1 MKPKSAAV
9 LFSALF
15 CITAGSLQA
24 RAQASGSNVV
34 TMVNLPATLE
44 KTIDAKKS
52 KVGDAVTAKVS
63 AATQLA
69 DGTKVP
75 TGSMLNGHVD
85 SVTPSANKGDST
97 VVFTFDKLQ
106 IKNGPEASIKA
117 TVTSVLSTA
126 PTGDDSN
133 YDPSSSRAGS
143 VGNNGRGG
151 GSGGQSNQAPGQQPS
166 PHPIDGLTLSG
177 TAQDATSATLTE
189 AKKNLHLSSGVLL
202 VVSVALLPNGA
213 ASH

>member
-15 CITAGSLQA
+15 CITAGSLQV
-24 RAQASGSNVV
+24 RAQASGSNVI
-34 TMVNLPATLE
+34 TMVNVPATLE

-52 KVGDAVTAKVS
+52 KAGDPVTAKVS
-63 AATQLA
+63 AATQLG

-75 TGSMLNGHVD
+75 SGSMLTGHID
-85 SVTPSANKGDST
+85 SVTPSENKGDST
-97 VVFTFDKLQ
+97 VVMTFDKLQ
-106 IKNGPEASIKA
+106 IKNGVEASIKA
-117 TVTSVLSTA
+117 TVVSVTSMA
-126 PTGDDSN
+126 PGFGSEDRS
-133 YDPSSSRAGS
+133 YDPSSYRPGS
-143 VGNNGRGG
+143 QGDNKSNGSNNQGGNPT
-151 GSGGQSNQAPGQQPS
+151 A

-177 TAQDATSATLTE
+177 TPQDATSATLTE

-213 ASH
+213 ASR

>member
-15 CITAGSLQA
+15 CITAGSLQV
-24 RAQASGSNVV
+24 RAQASGSNVI
-34 TMVNLPATLE
+34 TMVNVPATLE

-52 KVGDAVTAKVS
+52 KAGDPVTAKVS
-63 AATQLA
+63 AATQLG

-75 TGSMLNGHVD
+75 SGSMLTGHID
-85 SVTPSANKGDST
+85 SVTPSENKGDST
-97 VVFTFDKLQ
+97 VVLTFDKLR
-106 IKNGPEASIKA
+106 IKNGPETSIKA
-117 TVTSVLSTA
+117 TVTSVMSTA
-126 PTGDDSN
+126 PTGDESN
-133 YDPSSSRAGS
+133 YDPSSSRPGTAGNS
-143 VGNNGRGG
+143 GRGG
-151 GSGGQSNQAPGQQPS
+151 GPGGQSNQAPGQTA

-177 TAQDATSATLTE
+177 TPQDATSATLTE

-213 ASH
+213 ASR